1 MMKKGHQLLAITML
15 LLATI
20 LVLSV
25 AYARHYAWENNV
37 LADKTQVEIETEQE
51 KEDTEFIETENSEV
65 PETEEMEDIVYEF
78 VKSDISYFED
88 ALFIGDSRTIGIK
101 EYGTFEG
108 ATFFA
113 LEGMSIHNLWKKE
126 ISVGEL
132 GEITLEDLLK
142 THQYGKVYVM
152 LGYNELGYDQ
162 TYSAKRYKEALDRIQ
177 ELEPEAIIYI
187 CSNLHVAE
195 ALSSTSDRYNN
206 ININDYNEKLKALA
220 DQKNFFYIEVNTPFD
235 DANGNL
241 PIEYTEDKV
250 HLYAKYYRQ
259 WCEWF
264 CENTIVK

>member
-1 MMKKGHQLLAITML
+1 MKKVQQLVAIAGL

-20 LVLSV
+20 MVLSI
-25 AYARHYAWENNV
+25 AYIRHYDWDENIF
-37 LADKTQVEIETEQE
+37 ADNMHMESEKEINTEIFELLETEVV
-51 KEDTEFIETENSEV
+51 DI
-65 PETEEMEDIVYEF
+65 PETEVMEEVVYEF
-78 VKSDISYFED
+78 ERSDISYFED

-101 EYGTFEG
+101 EYGNLEG
-108 ATFFA
+108 TTFFA

-126 ISVGEL
+126 IDVEEL
-132 GEITLEDLLK
+132 GEITLEELLN
-142 THQYGKVYVM
+142 THQFGKVYMM

-162 TYSAKRYKEALDRIQ
+162 TYSAKKYKDALDRIH
-177 ELEPEAIIYI
+177 ELEPDAIIYI

-206 ININDYNEKLKALA
+206 TNINDYNEKLQVFA
-220 DQKNFFYIEVNTPFD
+220 DQKTFFYIEVNVPFD
-235 DANGNL
+235 DENGNL

-264 CENTIVK
+264 CENTIRK